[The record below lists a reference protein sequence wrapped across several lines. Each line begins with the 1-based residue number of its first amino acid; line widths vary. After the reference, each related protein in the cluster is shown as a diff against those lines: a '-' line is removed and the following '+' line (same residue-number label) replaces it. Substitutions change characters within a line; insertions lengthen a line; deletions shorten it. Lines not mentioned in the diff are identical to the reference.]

1 MAEAAKTTA
10 YEGAH
15 SGAYDNTFVKTEDEV
30 MLDRYWMEASTQATE
45 VMKDFITSLTAPT
58 ASSTGTKYEA
68 VLNLPANFDSTIG
81 GAITNAVYQHFCNYI
96 VGKWLEM
103 LGIEKSNAYLTAS
116 AENLKECK
124 NKIYYR
130 KAPTRPS

>member
-1 MAEAAKTTA
+1 MAEVAKTTA

-15 SGAYDNTFVKTEDEV
+15 SGDYDNKFTKQEDQV

-45 VMKDFITSLTAPT
+45 VMKDFITTLTAPS
-58 ASSTGTKYEA
+58 AASTGTKYEA
-68 VLNLPANFDSTIG
+68 VLTLPANFDNTIQSS
-81 GAITNAVYQHFCNYI
+81 ITNAVYQHFCNYI

-103 LGIEKSNAYLTAS
+103 LGIEKAAGYLAAS
-116 AENLKECK
+116 QSALTECR

-130 KAPTRPS
+130 KAPSRP